1 RATLEGLRSEST
13 SRLSADVEELTDHE
27 RRTLAAAI
35 PILRGIAD
43 RRLGADSSQ
52 PHAKEHTTPG

>member
-1 RATLEGLRSEST
+1 
-13 SRLSADVEELTDHE
+13 LSADVEELTDHE

>member
-1 RATLEGLRSEST
+1 MLRLSSHGQRTLEALRNEGT
-13 SRLSADVEELTDHE
+13 SRLATDIQHLSDHE

-43 RRLGADSSQ
+43 RRLTADTS
-52 PHAKEHTTPG
+52 AG